1 MDAFRKVY
9 PGEYYKKFLA
19 QKVRPDDRALL
30 SVRKTTI
37 SLGTSSYLPNKC
49 LSRLYTCN

>member
-19 QKVRPDDRALL
+19 QSVRPDDRALL

-37 SLGTSSYLPNKC
+37 SLGTAPN
-49 LSRLYTCN
+49 LLN